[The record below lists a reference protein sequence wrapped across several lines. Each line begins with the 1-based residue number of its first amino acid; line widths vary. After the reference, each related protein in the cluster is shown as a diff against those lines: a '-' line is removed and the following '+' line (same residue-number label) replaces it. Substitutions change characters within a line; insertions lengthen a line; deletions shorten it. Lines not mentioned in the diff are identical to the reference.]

1 MAKLYFRYAA
11 MNAGKTTA
19 LLQVAHNYEENG
31 MKVIL
36 LKSEI
41 DTKGDRRVVS
51 RLGISRAVDIL
62 LNENESVFTYI
73 DEIKCA
79 NCILVDEAQFLKT
92 KQVDELWYISK
103 VLDIPV
109 ICYGLRTD
117 FKSNMFEGS
126 KRLLEVSDEL
136 EELVTICSCGKK
148 AKFNA
153 RKINGEY
160 TLDGNQVEIDNNT
173 KVTYESLCG
182 KCYIKKVLKMN
193 K

>member
-1 MAKLYFRYAA
+1 M
-11 MNAGKTTA
+11 
-19 LLQVAHNYEENG
+19 
-31 MKVIL
+31 
-36 LKSEI
+36 
-41 DTKGDRRVVS
+41 
-51 RLGISRAVDIL
+51 
-62 LNENESVFTYI
+62 
-73 DEIKCA
+73 
-79 NCILVDEAQFLKT
+79 
-92 KQVDELWYISK
+92 
-103 VLDIPV
+103 LDIPV

>member
-11 MNAGKTTA
+11 MNAGKTTG

-41 DTKGDRRVVS
+41 DTKGDRRLVS
-51 RLGISRAVDIL
+51 RLGISRTVDIL
-62 LNENESVFTYI
+62 LNENDSVFTYI
-73 DEIKCA
+73 DEIKRA
-79 NCILVDEAQFLKT
+79 NCILVDEAQFLKV

-148 AKFNA
+148 LNLMQEK
-153 RKINGEY
+153 
-160 TLDGNQVEIDNNT
+160 
-173 KVTYESLCG
+173 
-182 KCYIKKVLKMN
+182 
-193 K
+193 